1 MGLISFKKVRCMRGS
16 KVCNNAHI
24 CSEAFLSIFV
34 DFILS
39 FIKNRMSIL
48 RIAKKGLKLSVLTA
62 ALLFS
67 YTDTYA
73 QWGWGEETE
82 ESDTTENNNSF
93 GDFGGDEGPRDE
105 KGTPPKPIVKYE
117 RIENIPVDTLTKLI
131 TYTAVH
137 DVESNCEYC
146 TADSLYF
153 RAKNYLLKKFGDGK
167 KFPKEWI
174 VEDAVNQ
181 RIILKV
187 RSPLMIEPNPHT
199 LKREGDYEYR
209 FQLWIRDFAYKYKFT
224 SFVHQDPVVAG
235 KPGTFTPVYAEFYL
249 KNKTKVR
256 FTDMILL
263 AIDRDMKKLIEEL
276 VLIMKDPVTVDID
289 EEDF

>member
-1 MGLISFKKVRCMRGS
+1 MGLISLKNNRCKSGS
-16 KVCNNAHI
+16 NVGNKAHI
-24 CSEAFLSIFV
+24 CCEAFLSIFV

-39 FIKNRMSIL
+39 FIRNRMSTL
-48 RIAKKGLKLSVLTA
+48 RLAKKGLKLSVLTV

-67 YTDTYA
+67 YTESKA

-82 ESDTTENNNSF
+82 ESDTTESV
-93 GDFGGDEGPRDE
+93 GDFGSFDGDEGPKDE
-105 KGTPPKPIVKYE
+105 KGMPPKPLVKYE
-117 RIENIPVDTLTKLI
+117 RIDNIPVDTLTKLI

-137 DVESNCEYC
+137 DVENNCEYC

-167 KFPKEWI
+167 KFPKDWI

-187 RSPLMIEPNPHT
+187 RTPLMIEPNPHT
-199 LKREGDYEYR
+199 LKREGDYEYK

-276 VLIMKDPVTVDID
+276 VQVMKDPVTVDID